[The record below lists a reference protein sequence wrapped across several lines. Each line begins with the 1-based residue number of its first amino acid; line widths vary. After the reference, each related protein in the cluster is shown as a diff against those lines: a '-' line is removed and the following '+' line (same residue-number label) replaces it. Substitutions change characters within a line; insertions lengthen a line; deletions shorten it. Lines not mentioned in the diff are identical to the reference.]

1 MPTESAVVRPADL
14 KPMPYGRRTNF
25 RSIRDGIWEPL
36 WGGRRVL
43 IDSLGTDIAIRDE
56 EGEPIEGH
64 DLLRD
69 AMRDAA
75 LADELVLDG
84 YLLPAPLR
92 DTTGAESGMGLDP
105 IQSAGQMGRQLLMGV
120 RNSDRADAKEAARIR
135 RIALSSSSPSAFV
148 AVDLLWLDGEPLIDV
163 PLAERKRLLDGV
175 LLDGEVVRKT
185 VAVRP
190 PVEAWYSQWRAL
202 GFREVA
208 VKGANSRY
216 TPGHPNGEWATVL
229 IPQR

>member
-1 MPTESAVVRPADL
+1 MPTHSTVRAADL
-14 KPMPYGRRTNF
+14 TPMPYGTRTSF
-25 RSIRDGIWEPL
+25 RSVRDGIWEPL
-36 WGGRRVL
+36 WGGHRVL
-43 IDSLGTDIAIRDE
+43 IHATGSDIAIRDE
-56 EGEPIEGH
+56 QGEPIEGH

-69 AMRDAA
+69 AMRDAV

-92 DTTGAESGMGLDP
+92 DTSGAESGMGLDA

-120 RNSDRADAKEAARIR
+120 RNSERADAQEAARIR
-135 RIALSSSSPSAFV
+135 RLALSSSSPTAFV

-163 PLAERKRLLDGV
+163 PLAERKRLLDGA
-175 LLDGEVVRKT
+175 LLESEVVRTT

-216 TPGHPNGEWATVL
+216 TPGKPNGEWATVL
-229 IPQR
+229 IPRR

>member
-1 MPTESAVVRPADL
+1 
-14 KPMPYGRRTNF
+14 MPYGTRTSF

-36 WGGRRVL
+36 WGGHRVL
-43 IDSLGTDIAIRDE
+43 IHATGTEIAIRDE
-56 EGEPIEGH
+56 QGESIDGH

-69 AMRDAA
+69 AMRDAV

-92 DTTGAESGMGLDP
+92 DTSGAESGMGLDS

-120 RNSDRADAKEAARIR
+120 RTSDRADAKEAARIR
-135 RIALSSSSPSAFV
+135 RIALSSTSPTAFV
-148 AVDLLWLDGEPLIDV
+148 AVDLLWLDGDALIDV
-163 PLAERKRLLDGV
+163 PLAERKRLLDGA
-175 LLDGEVVRKT
+175 LLDAEVVRKT

-190 PVEAWYSQWRAL
+190 PVEAWYSQWRTL

-208 VKGANSRY
+208 VKAANSRY
-216 TPGHPNGEWATVL
+216 TPGKPNGEWATVL
-229 IPQR
+229 IPRR

>member
-14 KPMPYGRRTNF
+14 KPMPYGTRTSF
-25 RSIRDGIWEPL
+25 RSVRDGIWEPL

-43 IDSLGTDIAIRDE
+43 IDVLGTDIEIRDE
-56 EGEPIEGH
+56 QGEPIEGH

-92 DTTGAESGMGLDP
+92 DTTGAESGMGLDS
-105 IQSAGQMGRQLLMGV
+105 IQSVGQMSRQLLMGA
-120 RNSDRADAKEAARIR
+120 RNSDRADAKEAARVR
-135 RIALSSSSPSAFV
+135 RLALSSSSPTAFV

-175 LLDGEVVRKT
+175 LLDAEVVRKT

-216 TPGHPNGEWATVL
+216 TPGKPNGEWATVL
-229 IPQR
+229 IPRR